1 MTTLLPYTN
10 DLSLA
15 IDNGKCV
22 DVAYFD
28 YSKAFDSVRHD
39 YLIIRLDKLGIR
51 GPLLICL
58 VEYFKDRTQVGSHCV
73 QGCLSTERPVTSG
86 VI

>member
-1 MTTLLPYTN
+1 MPGESIMTALLPYTN

-28 YSKAFDSVRHD
+28 NSKAFDSVRQD
-39 YLIIRLDKLGIR
+39 YLINKL
-51 GPLLICL
+51 
-58 VEYFKDRTQVGSHCV
+58 E
-73 QGCLSTERPVTSG
+73 
-86 VI
+86 